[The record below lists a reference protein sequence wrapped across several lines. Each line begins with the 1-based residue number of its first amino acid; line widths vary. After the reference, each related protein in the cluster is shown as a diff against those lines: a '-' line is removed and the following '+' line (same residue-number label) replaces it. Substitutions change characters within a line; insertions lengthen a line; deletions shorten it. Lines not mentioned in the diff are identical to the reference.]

1 MRHPLRALLVAL
13 LGILL
18 LSTPTAVSAA
28 STAEDGAATEA
39 ADAGAETGTDPGADP
54 VSDPGAPAADATPA
68 DYTRAEARAV
78 LRRAARML
86 RGSTDP
92 EAPGD
97 LTMAL
102 RDLHLA
108 RPALRPADRR
118 EATRLLSRSTASAE
132 LQAAAGAP
140 RRTCSTNICVHY
152 GSATSAAW
160 AATTLTTLDHV
171 WAREVPLMG
180 RAPLPDGGVAGVSE
194 NPDDRLDVFLE
205 DLGDE
210 GYYGYCTT
218 DDTTGSSQVP
228 AFCALDDD
236 FARVQ
241 YGAAPLDSL
250 RATAAHEFFHAIQ
263 FAADITEDTWFME
276 GSATWV
282 EDYVYDAIN
291 DNYQYLAQS
300 PIRYPRTALDHDGSN
315 FPYGSFIFFTY
326 STERRGVS
334 IVRRYWDM
342 AVGRRTSLQ
351 AIRAVVGATGWSTF
365 MTTFGSWNTLPR
377 HSYSERLGY
386 PRPAWWHRRTLSNRA
401 RSTGWR
407 RTTISHLG
415 DAAVLVSP
423 ARNLSVRKRLLVEI
437 DGPPRASGTAAL
449 LQRRYRSGKVTHTM
463 IRLGANGNGR
473 TLVQFN
479 RRVLSS
485 VAVVVANTNRYGAG
499 RVFRVRASLR

>member
-18 LSTPTAVSAA
+18 LTTPTGVSAA
-28 STAEDGAATEA
+28 STVAADDAAGTAAAEDGSGPGTSDAA
-39 ADAGAETGTDPGADP
+39 
-54 VSDPGAPAADATPA
+54 SDGAPAPATTA
-68 DYTRAEARAV
+68 EDYTRAEARAA

-86 RGSTDP
+86 RGTADP
-92 EAPGD
+92 DAPGD

-108 RPALRPADRR
+108 RPALRAADRR

-152 GSATSAAW
+152 GSGTSAAW
-160 AATTLTTLDHV
+160 AATTLTTLNYV

-236 FARVQ
+236 FARSQ

-326 STERRGVS
+326 STERRGIS
-334 IVRRYWDM
+334 MVRRYWDM

-351 AIRAVVGATGWSTF
+351 AIRAVVGAGGWSSF

-386 PRPAWWHRRTLSNRA
+386 PRPAWWQRRTLSNRT

-407 RTTISHLG
+407 QTSIAHLG

-423 ARNLSVRKRLLVEI
+423 ARTLSVRKRLLVEI
-437 DGPPRASGTAAL
+437 DGPPRASGTSAL
-449 LQRRYRSGKVTHTM
+449 LQRRYRSGRVTHTM

-473 TLVQFN
+473 TLVQFD
-479 RRVLSS
+479 RRAVSS
-485 VAVVVANTNRYGAG
+485 IAVVVANTNRYGAA
-499 RVFRVRASLR
+499 RVFKVRASLR